1 MYYYIS
7 VYRRSRPVRA
17 FKNTKSATSSNSRG
31 NRVTRLARLAT
42 LLDPR
47 FKKDGVQSGQNAAQA
62 SMLLENELRSYPA
75 KTNPVITLREYT
87 EKPNEPLDVDPL
99 EYWKSMQIMAC
110 KYLCIPATESE
121 RMFSKAGE
129 LVSDRRTRLKE
140 KNVDM
145 LLFINKSHEM
155 C

>member
-1 MYYYIS
+1 
-7 VYRRSRPVRA
+7 
-17 FKNTKSATSSNSRG
+17 
-31 NRVTRLARLAT
+31 
-42 LLDPR
+42 
-47 FKKDGVQSGQNAAQA
+47 
-62 SMLLENELRSYPA
+62 MLLENELVEINRIAASSSNDNREEPSASKSVKIPQIYEFLTEKLSSKVKSNRA
-75 KTNPVITLREYT
+75 DAIITLREYT

-99 EYWKSMQIMAC
+99 EYWKTRSTEMKSMQIMAC
-110 KYLCIPATESE
+110 KYLCIPATSTESE

-145 LLFINKSHEM
+145 LLFINKNHKM